1 MLSKKPVPNIVYILA
16 DDMGYGDI
24 SRFNS
29 SCGFTTPSLDRLCD
43 EGMRFTDAHAVSAVC
58 TPSRYSILTGRYC
71 WRSSLKRD
79 VLQGYDPPI
88 IEPGCRTVADLLHQR
103 NYRTACIGKW
113 HLGLRFALKDP
124 QDKYSVDF
132 SKPLEWSPNDVGFDY
147 FYGISSS
154 LDMPPYV
161 YIENHEIDGLPNR
174 KTACWWDHG
183 NSYNKG
189 MFRPG
194 PTGENFHHEQVLE
207 VLTQKAENFIRE
219 SKDSPFF
226 LYFPLTAP
234 HTPILPTEEWKGKS
248 NTTEYGDFVLMCDD
262 VVRRIRS
269 ALEQTGAANNTIII
283 FASDNGCSPRANYPE
298 LAQYGHNPSGIL
310 RGTKF
315 DIFEGGHRVPFIVHW
330 PGHVPSGAVCDQTVC
345 LMDLYATL
353 AQLLQV
359 PLNSNEAVD
368 SISELP
374 LWLGQSDYSMS
385 QHREA
390 LIHHSVNGSFSV
402 RMGVWKLI
410 LCPDS
415 GGKSAPL
422 PGDTPSHYPSM
433 QLYQMDTDIRERFNQ
448 INMGEHASLVAHMCH
463 FLEDAIEKGRTTPGP
478 SCYNTPETLFE
489 AQKYQ

>member
-1 MLSKKPVPNIVYILA
+1 MRSEQLTPNIIYILA

-24 SRFNS
+24 SRYNP

-43 EGMRFTDAHAVSAVC
+43 EGMRFFDAHAVSAVC

-71 WRSSLKRD
+71 WRSALKRD

-88 IEPGCRTVADLLHQR
+88 IESGCRTVADMLHQR
-103 NYRTACIGKW
+103 SYRTACIGKW
-113 HLGLRFALKDP
+113 HLGLRFALQDP

-132 SKPLEWSPNDVGFDY
+132 SKPLEWSPNDAGFDY
-147 FYGISSS
+147 FYGISAS

-161 YIENHEIDGLPNR
+161 YIENHRIDGQPDR
-174 KTACWWDHG
+174 ETSCWWDRG

-194 PTGENFHHEQVLE
+194 PTGQNFHHEQVLE
-207 VLTQKAENFIRE
+207 VLTQKAEAFVRE
-219 SKDSPFF
+219 SRDQPFF
-226 LYFPLTAP
+226 LYLPLTAP
-234 HTPILPTEEWKGKS
+234 HTPILPTKEWAGRS
-248 NTTEYGDFVLMCDD
+248 HTTEYGDFVLMCDD

-269 ALEQTGAANNTIII
+269 VLAETGAEENTLII

-315 DIFEGGHRVPFIVHW
+315 DIFEGGHRVPLIVHW
-330 PGHVPSGAVCDQTVC
+330 PGHVPPGATCSQTVC
-345 LMDLYATL
+345 LMDLYASL
-353 AQLLQV
+353 AQLLQI
-359 PLNSNEAVD
+359 PLAPDEAVD
-368 SISELP
+368 SVSELP
-374 LWLGQSDYSMS
+374 IWLGDSSYSLT
-385 QHREA
+385 QHRKA

-402 RMGVWKLI
+402 RMGQWKLI

-433 QLYQMDTDIRERFNQ
+433 QLYQMDDDIRERYNR
-448 INMGEHASLVAHMCH
+448 IDLHEHDALVKQMCR
-463 FLEDAIEKGRTTPGP
+463 FLEEAIERGRTTDGP
-478 SCYNTPETLFE
+478 ACVNTPELQFE
-489 AQKYQ
+489 AQKDQ